1 MLSIQEYIDG
11 LGEGRVAPQSS
22 RLREFVD
29 GMLQD
34 VRSSYR
40 VREEQ
45 LATAVRSYK
54 KNLQRV
60 TETHQAL
67 LTAYRCDLCMHE
79 HCAQVSRFLSPDCC
93 SKHLP
98 PSSSLLLLAPC
109 HSHTHVFSFAAAN
122 PDVS

>member
-11 LGEGRVAPQSS
+11 LGKGRVAPQSS

-45 LATAVRSYK
+45 LAAAVRSYK
-54 KNLQRV
+54 KSLQRV

-67 LTAYRCDLCMHE
+67 LTAYR
-79 HCAQVSRFLSPDCC
+79 
-93 SKHLP
+93 
-98 PSSSLLLLAPC
+98 
-109 HSHTHVFSFAAAN
+109 
-122 PDVS
+122 